1 MPKVETVS
9 SPANPLLKAVRK
21 AVMVGGLTA
30 DGLCVAEAFHLL
42 DEALRSRCVVK
53 IVIAAQSAQSEVEA
67 RIGHSVDTR
76 LVVLP
81 DKLFEGLAA
90 TESTQGVMALVTPPS
105 WKVDDLFEGRSLVV
119 VLDGVQD
126 PGNAGAIVRAA
137 EAFGATGVLFLKGTV
152 NPFNPKALR
161 ASAGS
166 LFRVPFVYGIDSR
179 QTREIL
185 TRPELALYA
194 SLPRRSANHVKA
206 LGDADLTHPFAV
218 IIGSEGH
225 GVSEA
230 SFSGAISLSISTHG
244 VDSLNA
250 AMAASIILYEAQRQR
265 SAQS

>member
-1 MPKVETVS
+1 MPKVEIVS
-9 SPANPLLKAVRK
+9 SPANPLLKSVRK
-21 AVMVGGLTA
+21 AVMGGGLTA
-30 DGLCVAEAFHLL
+30 EGLCVAETFHLL
-42 DEALRSRCVVK
+42 DEALRSRCVVN
-53 IVIAAQSAQSEVEA
+53 IVIAAESAQSEVEA
-67 RIGHSVDTR
+67 RIGHSVATR

-90 TESTQGVMALVTPPS
+90 TESTQGVMALVTAPS
-105 WKVDDLFEGRSLVV
+105 WKIDDLFEGCSLVV

-137 EAFGATGVLFLKGTV
+137 EAFGATGVMFLKGTV
-152 NPFNPKALR
+152 NPFNPKTLR

-166 LFRVPFVYGIDSR
+166 LFRVPFVYGIDPG
-179 QTREIL
+179 QTREML
-185 TRPELALYA
+185 ARQGLALYA
-194 SLPRRSANHVKA
+194 SLPRRSANHAKA
-206 LGDADLTHPFAV
+206 LGDADLTHPFAM

-230 SFSGAISLSISTHG
+230 SLSGAISLNIPTKG
-244 VDSLNA
+244 VESLNA